1 MRRRNGLAQH
11 HAVIAALLI
20 GLVCVAD
27 AGTRFAL
34 AAGPTAPIRP
44 TALPEPVPPPPPT
57 QAASA
62 RWTTFGRDMQRTG
75 YNPNENVLS
84 PQTVPGL
91 KPRWAVDVGGPVL
104 TQPLVYNGL
113 VYVANMNGGVFA
125 LNATTGAGVW
135 SVQLPAVQTTC
146 DDFAASGGVVG
157 VLATPTIDTTQNRM
171 FVTAGDGT
179 LHALDTATGNEL
191 PGYPLQLLAPGTSP
205 ALNAVYGSPTLY
217 QSPLG
222 AVSVMYVA
230 TASVCD
236 TAPFLGQVVQVL
248 PNTAQ
253 VSNRWYTDGTNGVSG
268 GGIWG
273 PGGVSLETDGSAI
286 YAATGNSLGAVD
298 NVPYSDSVV
307 KLTNTLAL
315 LSFDSPALAGTDID
329 FGATPLLYQPPGC
342 PPLAAAKN
350 KTGAMLIYNRG
361 AIGGGAIQRIQVA
374 NPPDP
379 AQGDFIQIPAYD
391 PVLNQVY
398 VTSTDDSAAGPYQH
412 GLLAFAVQS
421 NCTLAVSW
429 QQAVGVANIAGN
441 NPTIAP
447 TAANGVVYYADGIG
461 SQVYAFNA
469 ANGQGLW
476 TSGTFIQ
483 GGIFAAPT
491 VAGGQVFVSGLTS
504 HLVYAFGP

>member
-1 MRRRNGLAQH
+1 MRRRNGLPQH
-11 HAVIAALLI
+11 LAVLAALLI
-20 GLVCVAD
+20 GLACVAD
-27 AGTRFAL
+27 ASTHAAW

-44 TALPEPVPPPPPT
+44 TARPEPVPPPPPN
-57 QAASA
+57 QASA

-113 VYVANMNGGVFA
+113 VYVANMTGGVFA

-157 VLATPTIDTTQNRM
+157 VIATPTIDTTQNRM

-179 LHALDTATGNEL
+179 LHALDIATGNEL
-191 PGYPLQLLAPGTSP
+191 PGYPLQLLAPGFSP
-205 ALNAVYGSPTLY
+205 ALNLVYGSPTLY

-222 AVSVMYVA
+222 AVQVMYIG
-230 TASVCD
+230 TASACD
-236 TAPFLGQVVQVL
+236 MPPYMGQVVQVL

-298 NVPYSDSVV
+298 DLPYFDSVV
-307 KLTNTLAL
+307 KLSNTLAL
-315 LSFDSPALAGTDID
+315 LAFDSPALAGTDVD
-329 FGATPLLYQPPGC
+329 FGQHPSSTSLRA
-342 PPLAAAKN
+342 
-350 KTGAMLIYNRG
+350 
-361 AIGGGAIQRIQVA
+361 
-374 NPPDP
+374 
-379 AQGDFIQIPAYD
+379 
-391 PVLNQVY
+391 VL
-398 VTSTDDSAAGPYQH
+398 P
-412 GLLAFAVQS
+412 
-421 NCTLAVSW
+421 
-429 QQAVGVANIAGN
+429 
-441 NPTIAP
+441 
-447 TAANGVVYYADGIG
+447 
-461 SQVYAFNA
+461 
-469 ANGQGLW
+469 
-476 TSGTFIQ
+476 
-483 GGIFAAPT
+483 
-491 VAGGQVFVSGLTS
+491 
-504 HLVYAFGP
+504 